1 MAVKSSNLVR
11 ATWPRVRP
19 EKKHGKSG
27 YVVDARGK
35 SWVGKQRE
43 WFPTKAEAKDKAQQ
57 IASDCWSLGFQ
68 SAAFKAKDSATF
80 KVWSSQIEQTRKE
93 FELPEL
99 SFESLIELA
108 REGRKVQMKAAL
120 ESHVPSVNLAAEQY
134 YNEKIA
140 PYGGK
145 GGKTLSKDGKR
156 DAQQAK
162 KYLTKAWPWKKVN
175 AVTHQ
180 MVETYLK
187 SAKREDGKTL
197 SQQSR
202 RTRLTQFKMFFKWCM
217 SPKRKWITENPCDD
231 LSFTVERGEVKTLGN
246 EDVARLLNA
255 AFNDTDSSRRR
266 LCGRDYALPG
276 IVLSLFAGLRP
287 WSEAAKMYWE
297 EIDWN
302 LINPNGSLTI
312 KVHRSK
318 TRFHYAELHPIGIE
332 WLKLCAKKKGPIRTH
347 QNALER
353 VREKVGLGPGNWAS
367 DVLRHTYASNWY
379 ATHSGRGLNALE
391 RLMGNSVEVL
401 RKHYIRAIAPK
412 EAKAYWEIL
421 PSIVENNAPPNSL
434 ITL

>member
-11 ATWPRVRP
+11 ATWPRVRS

-35 SWVGKQRE
+35 SWVGTQRE
-43 WFPTKAEAKDKAQQ
+43 WFATKAEAKDKAQQ
-57 IASDCWSLGFQ
+57 IANDCWSLGFQ
-68 SAAFKAKDSATF
+68 SAAFKAKDSGTF
-80 KVWSSQIEQTRKE
+80 KVWSSLIEQTCKE
-93 FELPEL
+93 FKLPEL
-99 SFESLIELA
+99 SLESLIELA

-120 ESHVPSVNLAAEQY
+120 VSHVPSVLLAADQY

-180 MVETYLK
+180 MADTYFK
-187 SAKREDGKTL
+187 TAKREDGKPL

-217 SPKRKWITENPCDD
+217 SPKRKWITENPCDG
-231 LSFTVERGEVKTLGN
+231 LSFTVDRGEVQALENDKVT
-246 EDVARLLNA
+246 RLLDA
-255 AFNDTDSSRRR
+255 AWNDTDTCRRR

-297 EIDWN
+297 DIDWN
-302 LINPNGSLTI
+302 LITPNGSLTI
-312 KVHRSK
+312 KVRKSK
-318 TRFHYAELHPIGIE
+318 TRFHYAELHPTGIE
-332 WLKLCAKKKGPIRTH
+332 WLKLCAKKKGPIKTH
-347 QNALER
+347 ENALER
-353 VREKVGLGPGNWAS
+353 VREKVGLGPGNWTP

-379 ATHSGRGLNALE
+379 AAHSERGLNTLE

-401 RKHYIRAIAPK
+401 RKHYIKALAPK
-412 EAKAYWEIL
+412 EAEAFWKIL
-421 PSIVENNAPPNSL
+421 PPANLLKTNQLAA
-434 ITL
+434 

>member
-1 MAVKSSNLVR
+1 VAVKSSNLVR

-68 SAAFKAKDSATF
+68 SAAFKAKDSGTF
-80 KVWSSQIEQTRKE
+80 KVWSSLIEQTCKE
-93 FELPEL
+93 FKLPEL
-99 SFESLIELA
+99 SLESLIELA

-120 ESHVPSVNLAAEQY
+120 VSHVPSVLLAADQY

-180 MVETYLK
+180 MADTYFK
-187 SAKREDGKTL
+187 TAKREDGKPL

-217 SPKRKWITENPCDD
+217 SPKRKWIAENPCDD
-231 LSFTVERGEVKTLGN
+231 LSFTVERGEVQTLGT

-255 AFNDTDSSRRR
+255 AWNDTDSSRRR

-297 EIDWN
+297 DIDWN
-302 LINPNGSLTI
+302 LITPNGSLTI
-312 KVHRSK
+312 KVRKSK
-318 TRFHYAELHPIGIE
+318 TRFHYAELHPTGIE
-332 WLKLCAKKKGPIRTH
+332 WLKLCAKKKGPIKTH
-347 QNALER
+347 ENALER
-353 VREKVGLGPGNWAS
+353 VREKVGLGPGNWAP

-379 ATHSGRGLNALE
+379 ATQSERGLNALE

-401 RKHYIRAIAPK
+401 RKHYIKALAPK
-412 EAKAYWEIL
+412 EAVAYWEIL
-421 PSIVENNAPPNSL
+421 PSIVENNPPEIHL
-434 ITL
+434 

>member
-11 ATWPRVRP
+11 ATWPRVRS

-35 SWVGKQRE
+35 SWVGTQRE
-43 WFPTKAEAKDKAQQ
+43 WFATKAEAKDKAQQ

-108 REGRKVQMKAAL
+108 REGRKFQMKAAL
-120 ESHVPSVNLAAEQY
+120 ESHVPSVLLAADQY
-134 YNEKIA
+134 YKEKIL
-140 PYGGK
+140 PFGGK

-162 KYLTKAWPWKKVN
+162 KYLNNAWLWKKVN

-187 SAKREDGKTL
+187 TAKREDGKPL

-217 SPKRKWITENPCDD
+217 SPKRKWITENPCDG
-231 LSFTVERGEVKTLGN
+231 LSFTVERGEVQTLGN

-255 AFNDTDSSRRR
+255 AWNDTDTSRRR

-276 IVLSLFAGLRP
+276 IVFSLFAGLRP

-297 EIDWN
+297 DIDWN
-302 LINPNGSLTI
+302 LITPNGSLTI
-312 KVHRSK
+312 KVRKSK
-318 TRFHYAELHPIGIE
+318 TRFHYAELHPTGIE
-332 WLKLCAKKKGPIRTH
+332 WLKLCAKKKGPIKTH
-347 QNALER
+347 ENALER
-353 VREKVGLGPGNWAS
+353 VREKVGLGPGNWTP

-379 ATHSGRGLNALE
+379 ATHSERGLNALE

-401 RKHYIRAIAPK
+401 RKHYIKALAPK

-434 ITL
+434 IAL